1 MRFTP
6 FARIRLA
13 RHGLSADEVQRLVAQ
28 SVIAI
33 PVSGGKMVHEGV
45 IGDQVVSVI
54 VLPGTPPTVVALT
67 ARSL

>member
-6 FARIRLA
+6 FARLRLA
-13 RHGLSADEVQRLVAQ
+13 RHGLGADEVQRLVVQ

-33 PVSGGKMVHEGV
+33 SVSGGKMVHEGV
-45 IGDQVVSVI
+45 IGDQVVFVI